1 MQDVAIASRIDGKSL
16 RVIAV
21 GKAAPFMA
29 DSFAQLAG
37 DRIRDGIVIGTH
49 LPIALP
55 KQLEWIP
62 SSHPLPDARSVAAG
76 RRALDVASR
85 TDPGDTLVVLL
96 SGGASALMAVPAGAL
111 TLEDKRTAVNALLK
125 GGADITAL
133 NTIRKHLSAVKG
145 GRLAAAAAAPTVCLG
160 ISDVVGDDLSVIGSG
175 PTVPDPSTYR
185 DAWDY
190 IDRFGVEAQ
199 LTQPAKDY
207 LRAGLEGKIPETPK
221 AGDPRFERS
230 VARVIGGR
238 FNAMHGAADTA
249 RSLGYD
255 VVLSEDPICGDAR
268 TMGPIVLERARG
280 LAAGR
285 KRPVAVIASGE
296 TTVKV
301 VGTGKGGRNQEIALS
316 VARALANETA
326 EMALGSVGTD
336 GIDGP
341 TDAAGAYADTT
352 TIARALQQSLDP
364 DAYLAD
370 NNAYAFFQKLDDLI
384 LTGPSTTNVGDL
396 QIVLFRS

>member
-1 MQDVAIASRIDGKSL
+1 VQDPAIASRLRGRDL

-29 DSFAQLAG
+29 HAFAAVAG

-55 KQLEWIP
+55 THLEWIP

-76 RRALDVASR
+76 RRAIEVAQR
-85 TDPGDTLVVLL
+85 TDSDDTLVVLL

-145 GRLAAAAAAPTVCLG
+145 GRLAAAASGPTVCLA

-190 IDRFGVEAQ
+190 IERLGVEPL
-199 LTQPAKDY
+199 LTEAARNY
-207 LRAGLEGKIPETPK
+207 LRAGLEGTIVETPK
-221 AGDPRFERS
+221 AGDPRFAQS
-230 VARVIGGR
+230 VTRVIGGR
-238 FNAMHGAADTA
+238 FNAMSGAAESA
-249 RSLGYD
+249 RALGYD
-255 VVLSEDPICGDAR
+255 VIVSQEPIVGDAR
-268 TMGPIVLERARG
+268 TMGPVVLDRART

-285 KRPVAVIASGE
+285 QRPVAVIFSGE

-316 VARALANETA
+316 VAGKLAA
-326 EMALGSVGTD
+326 ESGDIALGSVGTD

-341 TDAAGAYADTT
+341 TDAAGAYSDTATITRAVQQGLDAD
-352 TIARALQQSLDP
+352 AF
-364 DAYLAD
+364 LAD
-370 NNAYAFFQKLDDLI
+370 NNAYAFFQRIDDLI
-384 LTGPSTTNVGDL
+384 ITGPSTTNVGDL
-396 QIVLFRS
+396 QIVLFR